1 VNPHQVNGYF
11 SAYRSSSKWPQVG
24 FEAVFSLAGG
34 SSRHQTKALKALKES
49 VFLNSKTSTSDIAHY
64 EK

>member
-34 SSRHQTKALKALKES
+34 SSSPNQSIKSTKGKC
-49 VFLNSKTSTSDIAHY
+49 VSKQ
-64 EK
+64 